1 MKKNPTET
9 ARTIAELIVQLG
21 RTTHDYV
28 DGLSPAQWNVLRYMS
43 RANQFSRTVS
53 AFAEFH
59 ATTRGTASQTVK
71 SLVSQGYLSR
81 TKSKRDSRSVILDL
95 TDAGRAA
102 LLHDPC
108 SALVSAA
115 AELPATTRGQLTSGL
130 ERLLGRLADNSKIHP
145 FGACGDC
152 SHVASKESPRKKTR
166 RYECALSNEPLGE
179 AELTQTCINFC
190 SSD

>member
-1 MKKNPTET
+1 VKDEQNES
-9 ARTIAELIVQLG
+9 ARSIAELIVQLG

-28 DGLSPAQWNVLRYMS
+28 AGLSPAQWNVLRYMS

-71 SLVSQGYLSR
+71 SLVSQGYLKR
-81 TKSKRDSRSVILDL
+81 TKSKRDGRSVIFDL
-95 TDAGRAA
+95 TEAGRAV
-102 LLHDPC
+102 LLRDPC
-108 SALVSAA
+108 TALVNAA
-115 AELPATTRGQLTSGL
+115 AELPATTRGQLANGL
-130 ERLLGRLADNSKIHP
+130 ERLLGRLAENAKIHP

-152 SHVASKESPRKKTR
+152 SHVANKEKKKKKSR
-166 RYECALSNEPLGE
+166 RFECGLRNEPLDE
-179 AELTQTCINFC
+179 DELTQTCINFC